1 MAEPAAEMQS
11 GEEPETTEA
20 TPAPMQAAVFLQQHR
35 SGGLHNELGEEI
47 AAVTAAVI
55 EHQKKGS
62 VTVTLT
68 ISPTK
73 DDPRAVVVYDE
84 LKAKVPKATP
94 LPSRFFTDEH
104 GTLSRRDPRQPEL
117 TGLRDASSS

>member
-1 MAEPAAEMQS
+1 MPEPATS
-11 GEEPETTEA
+11 PVTEPEKTDKTT
-20 TPAPMQAAVFLQQHR
+20 TPMQAAVFLQQHR
-35 SGGLHNELGEEI
+35 QGGLHNELGEEI
-47 AAVTAAVI
+47 AAVTAAVT

-73 DDPRAVVVYDE
+73 DDPRAVVIYDE
-84 LKAKVPKATP
+84 LKSKAPKATP

-117 TGLRDASSS
+117 TGLRDATAG